1 MPFGDSVGGPF
12 YLVDAELLMMSHY
25 LREMQSYLQRDLQNL
40 EQEVKALQEEFD
52 RTTEEDFEY
61 SQDRDEYAE
70 YLFEPYQGRYD
81 VIGREF
87 PRRLFSSFLVS
98 LYSFIED
105 ELSNVC
111 SMVGIDKGDYVQRG
125 EPCHKKSSID
135 LPACQIWNEL
145 QVDIKK
151 ARQWEELQ
159 KFRTLRNDIVHKNG
173 LIPYKPR
180 SRPEE
185 DRQRIDVDDNR
196 RQYLESNNLIELE
209 SFGGRITPKLA
220 YCQHVINI
228 SRDFL
233 LYVYMETGIQ
243 KKPYV
248 RAIDRNRE

>member
-25 LREMQSYLQRDLQNL
+25 LREMQSYLQGDLQKL

-52 RTTEEDFEY
+52 STTEEDFEY
-61 SQDRDEYAE
+61 PYDRDAYAE
-70 YLFEPYQGRYD
+70 YLFEPYRGRYD

-87 PRRLFSSFLVS
+87 PRRLFSSFIVS
-98 LYSFIED
+98 MYSFIED

-111 SMVGIDKGDYVQRG
+111 SIMGIDKDDYVRRCNSN
-125 EPCHKKSSID
+125 ERKNKIA
-135 LPACQIWNEL
+135 LIACQIEHKT

-151 ARQWEELQ
+151 VRQWAELQ
-159 KFRTLRNDIVHKNG
+159 KFRRVRNDIVHKNG

-180 SRPEE
+180 SSPEE
-185 DRQRIDVDDNR
+185 DPQQIKVEDNY
-196 RQYLESNNLIELE
+196 RQYLERNNLIELE
-209 SFGGRITPKLA
+209 GVGGRITPNLI
-220 YCQHVINI
+220 YCQHIINI